1 MQWNTEQT
9 YAQNRWKHF
18 ERDFNVKT
26 TANFQL
32 RIKNFNCVCQF
43 IFAALKVNSDDNRTR
58 TLEHLNKLPWW
69 E

>member
-26 TANFQL
+26 TLSLDFQL

-43 IFAALKVNSDDNRTR
+43 IFAALKVNSDDNRT
-58 TLEHLNKLPWW
+58 LEHLNKLPWW